1 MARGCRGVP
10 AMLALWAASWSCAA
24 GLALEWDQP
33 FRLPPGWTHTGRVNP
48 SHEVQLTFALHQQGM
63 GHLAWLVNAV
73 SDPHSPRY
81 GQHLSLEQVR
91 NLVQPSPA
99 TLMAVLKWLQGH
111 GVEKC
116 RSVMTLDFLECR
128 MPAST
133 AERLLPGAEFHHYV
147 KGQRSVVRSPLPY
160 TVPEELAEHVD
171 FVGGLHRFPAERKVV
186 SRAWAKKETESGQDY
201 GGRAAFHLGVTPS
214 IIRKRYNM
222 TGEDIG
228 LLPNNSQACAQFLE
242 QYFHQADLAE
252 FMQLFGSSFGHRSQV
267 DQVVGHQGK
276 GKAGLEASLDVE
288 YIMSTGAN
296 ISTWVFSN
304 AALLTELEPGAIHH
318 DNPGDRLCCQQEL
331 MGELHTSCAVDLL
344 SAGRAGA
351 GRPSGRHESQE
362 PFLAWLL
369 LLSNMSSLPWVH
381 SVSYGDDEDSL
392 SLAYMERVNVEFMKA
407 AARGLTI
414 LFASGDDGAGCRRV
428 PGGNHTFRPSF
439 PASSPYVT
447 TVGGTS
453 FKNPFLVTAEVT
465 DYISGGGFSNVFP
478 MPDYQAAAVRR
489 FLHSASKLP
498 PSSYYNSSGRAYPDL
513 SALSDNYWVVTNRIP
528 LPWVSGTSAST
539 PVVGG
544 MVALINDRRL
554 QQGLAPLGFLNPTLY
569 QLLEQG
575 HDSAFYDVTEGC
587 HLSCL
592 DGTVQGQGFCASPSW
607 DPVTGWGTPN
617 FPRLLR
623 ALLPPAR
630 GGAAAR

>member
-1 MARGCRGVP
+1 MARGCGGVP
-10 AMLALWAASWSCAA
+10 AVLALCAAAWSCAA
-24 GLALEWDQP
+24 GLALERDQQ
-33 FRLPPGWTHTGRVNP
+33 FRVPPGWTHTGRVNP
-48 SHEVQLTFALHQQGM
+48 GHEVLLTFALRQRGM
-63 GHLAWLVNAV
+63 GRLARLVDAV

-81 GQHLSLEQVR
+81 GQYLSLEQVQD
-91 NLVQPSPA
+91 LVEPTPA

-111 GVEKC
+111 GVENC
-116 RSVMTLDFLECR
+116 RSVITLDFLECC

-133 AERLLPGAEFHHYV
+133 AERLLPGAEFHRYL

-160 TVPEELAEHVD
+160 AVPEELAEHLD

-186 SRAWAKKETESGQDY
+186 SRAWAKKETEPRQHY

-222 TGEDIG
+222 TGGDIG

-304 AALLTELEPGAIHH
+304 A
-318 DNPGDRLCCQQEL
+318 
-331 MGELHTSCAVDLL
+331 
-344 SAGRAGA
+344 
-351 GRPSGRHESQE
+351 GRHESQE

-478 MPDYQAAAVRR
+478 MPDYQAAAVGR
-489 FLHSASKLP
+489 FLRSASKLP

-554 QQGLAPLGFLNPTLY
+554 QRGLAPLGFLNPALY
-569 QLLEQG
+569 QLQERG
-575 HDSAFYDVTEGC
+575 HDAALYDVTQGC

-592 DGTVQGQGFCASPSW
+592 DGTVQGQGFCAGPAW

-623 ALLPPAR
+623 ALLPP
-630 GGAAAR
+630 

>member
-1 MARGCRGVP
+1 MARGCRGAAAV
-10 AMLALWAASWSCAA
+10 LALCAAAWSCAA
-24 GLALEWDQP
+24 GLAPEPEPP
-33 FRLPPGWTHTGRVNP
+33 FRVPPGWAHAGRLDP
-48 SHEVQLTFALHQQGM
+48 GHEVQLTLALRQRDTAR
-63 GHLAWLVNAV
+63 LAQLVGAV
-73 SDPHSPRY
+73 SDPRSPRY
-81 GQHLSLEQVR
+81 GKFLSLEQVR
-91 NLVQPSPA
+91 DLVQPSPA
-99 TLMAVLKWLQGH
+99 ALMAVLKWLRGH
-111 GVEKC
+111 GVERC
-116 RSVMTLDFLECR
+116 GSVATLDFLECR

-133 AERLLPGAEFHHYV
+133 AERLLPGAEFHRYV

-160 TVPEELAEHVD
+160 TVPEELAEHLD

-186 SRAWAKKETESGQDY
+186 SRAWARKEMEWGQQSE
-201 GGRAAFHLGVTPS
+201 GRAAFHLGVTPS
-214 IIRKRYNM
+214 VIRKRYNM
-222 TGEDIG
+222 TGGDVG

-252 FMQLFGSSFGHRSQV
+252 FMQLFGRSFGHRSQV
-267 DQVVGHQGK
+267 DQVVGHQGR

-296 ISTWVFSN
+296 VSTWVFSN
-304 AALLTELEPGAIHH
+304 A
-318 DNPGDRLCCQQEL
+318 
-331 MGELHTSCAVDLL
+331 
-344 SAGRAGA
+344 
-351 GRPSGRHESQE
+351 GRHESQE

-392 SLAYMERVNVEFMKA
+392 SRAYMERVNVEFMKA

-428 PGGNHTFRPSF
+428 PGGKHTFRPSF

-453 FKNPFLVTAEVT
+453 FKNPFQVTAEVT
-465 DYISGGGFSNVFP
+465 DYISGGGFSNIFP
-478 MPDYQAAAVRR
+478 QPGYQAAAVGR
-489 FLHSASKLP
+489 FLRSASKLP

-513 SALSDNYWVVTNRIP
+513 AALSDNYWVVTNRIP

-554 QQGLAPLGFLNPTLY
+554 QRGLPPLGFLNPALY
-569 QLLEQG
+569 QLQERG
-575 HDSAFYDVTEGC
+575 HDAALYDVTQGC

-592 DGTVQGQGFCASPSW
+592 DGAVQGQGFCAGPAW

-617 FPRLLR
+617 FPGLLR
-623 ALLPPAR
+623 ALLPP
-630 GGAAAR
+630 

>member
-10 AMLALWAASWSCAA
+10 AVLALCAAAWSCAA
-24 GLALEWDQP
+24 GPTLERDQP
-33 FRLPPGWTHTGRVNP
+33 FRVPPGWTHGGRVKP
-48 SHEVQLTFALHQQGM
+48 GHEVQLTFALRQRGV
-63 GHLAWLVNAV
+63 GRLAQLVDAV
-73 SDPHSPRY
+73 SDPRSPRY
-81 GQHLSLEQVR
+81 GKYLSLEQVR
-91 NLVQPSPA
+91 DLVQPSPA

-111 GVEKC
+111 GVETC
-116 RSVMTLDFLECR
+116 RSVTTLDFLECR

-133 AERLLPGAEFHHYV
+133 AERLLPGAEFHRYV
-147 KGQRSVVRSPLPY
+147 KGQHSVVRSPLSY
-160 TVPEELAEHVD
+160 AVPEELAEHID

-186 SRAWAKKETESGQDY
+186 NRAWAKRETESRQHY

-214 IIRKRYNM
+214 ILRKRYNM
-222 TGEDIG
+222 TGGDIG

-252 FMQLFGSSFGHRSQV
+252 FMQLFGSSFGHRSEV
-267 DQVVGHQGK
+267 DQVIGHQGK

-304 AALLTELEPGAIHH
+304 A
-318 DNPGDRLCCQQEL
+318 
-331 MGELHTSCAVDLL
+331 
-344 SAGRAGA
+344 
-351 GRPSGRHESQE
+351 GRHESQE

-392 SLAYMERVNVEFMKA
+392 SRAYMERVNMEFMKA
-407 AARGLTI
+407 ASRGLTI

-428 PGGNHTFRPSF
+428 SGGNHTFRPSF

-478 MPDYQAAAVRR
+478 MPDYQATAVRR
-489 FLHSASKLP
+489 FLRSASKLP

-554 QQGLAPLGFLNPTLY
+554 QRGLAPLGFLNPALY
-569 QLLEQG
+569 QLREQG
-575 HDSAFYDVTEGC
+575 HDAALYDCPSPQRWLQLPRRGLCPTGSTC
-587 HLSCL
+587 H
-592 DGTVQGQGFCASPSW
+592 
-607 DPVTGWGTPN
+607 
-617 FPRLLR
+617 
-623 ALLPPAR
+623 PAR
-630 GGAAAR
+630 PMGT

>member
-1 MARGCRGVP
+1 SV
-10 AMLALWAASWSCAA
+10 
-24 GLALEWDQP
+24 
-33 FRLPPGWTHTGRVNP
+33 PPGWTHAGRVNP
-48 SHEVQLTFALHQQGM
+48 GHEVELTFALRQRGM
-63 GHLAWLVNAV
+63 GRLARLVDAV
-73 SDPHSPRY
+73 SDPRSPRY
-81 GQHLSLEQVR
+81 GQYLTLEQVR
-91 NLVQPSPA
+91 DLVQPSLA
-99 TLMAVLKWLQGH
+99 TLMGVLKWLQGH
-111 GVEKC
+111 GVENC
-116 RSVMTLDFLECR
+116 RSVTTLDFLECH

-133 AERLLPGAEFHHYV
+133 AEHLLPGAEFHRYV

-160 TVPEELAEHVD
+160 TVPKELAEHID

-186 SRAWAKKETESGQDY
+186 SRVWAKKEMESRQRY

-222 TGEDIG
+222 TGGDIG

-304 AALLTELEPGAIHH
+304 A
-318 DNPGDRLCCQQEL
+318 
-331 MGELHTSCAVDLL
+331 
-344 SAGRAGA
+344 
-351 GRPSGRHESQE
+351 GRHESQE

-392 SLAYMERVNVEFMKA
+392 SLAYMERVNMEFMKA

-453 FKNPFLVTAEVT
+453 FKNP
-465 DYISGGGFSNVFP
+465 
-478 MPDYQAAAVRR
+478 
-489 FLHSASKLP
+489 
-498 PSSYYNSSGRAYPDL
+498 
-513 SALSDNYWVVTNRIP
+513 
-528 LPWVSGTSAST
+528 
-539 PVVGG
+539 
-544 MVALINDRRL
+544 
-554 QQGLAPLGFLNPTLY
+554 
-569 QLLEQG
+569 
-575 HDSAFYDVTEGC
+575 
-587 HLSCL
+587 
-592 DGTVQGQGFCASPSW
+592 
-607 DPVTGWGTPN
+607 
-617 FPRLLR
+617 
-623 ALLPPAR
+623 
-630 GGAAAR
+630 

>member
-10 AMLALWAASWSCAA
+10 AVLVLCAAAWSCAA
-24 GLALEWDQP
+24 GLALERDQP
-33 FRLPPGWTHTGRVNP
+33 FRVPPGWTHTGRVNP
-48 SHEVQLTFALHQQGM
+48 SHEVQLTFALRQRGV
-63 GHLAWLVNAV
+63 GRLAWLVDAV

-81 GQHLSLEQVR
+81 GQYLSLEQVR
-91 NLVQPSPA
+91 DLVQPSPV
-99 TLMAVLKWLQGH
+99 TLMAVLKWLQSH
-111 GVEKC
+111 GVENC
-116 RSVMTLDFLECR
+116 RSVTTLDFLECH

-133 AERLLPGAEFHHYV
+133 AECLLPGAEFHRYV
-147 KGQRSVVRSPLPY
+147 KGQHSVVRSPLPY
-160 TVPEELAEHVD
+160 AVPEELAEHVD
-171 FVGGLHRFPAERKVV
+171 LVGGLHRFPMERKVV
-186 SRAWAKKETESGQDY
+186 SRAWAKKETESRQHY

-304 AALLTELEPGAIHH
+304 A
-318 DNPGDRLCCQQEL
+318 
-331 MGELHTSCAVDLL
+331 
-344 SAGRAGA
+344 
-351 GRPSGRHESQE
+351 GRHESQE

-369 LLSNMSSLPWVH
+369 LLSNTSSVPWVH

-392 SLAYMERVNVEFMKA
+392 SLAYMKRVNVEFMKA

-478 MPDYQAAAVRR
+478 MPDYQAAAVRH
-489 FLHSASKLP
+489 FLRSASKLP

-528 LPWVSGTSAST
+528 VPWVSGTSAST

-554 QQGLAPLGFLNPTLY
+554 QQGLAPLGFLNPALY
-569 QLLEQG
+569 QLQEQG
-575 HDSAFYDVTEGC
+575 HDAALYDVTQGC

-592 DGTVQGQGFCASPSW
+592 DGTVQGQGFCAGPAW

-623 ALLPPAR
+623 ALLAP
-630 GGAAAR
+630 